1 MTEPRTTPPPA
12 PTYPGPVIAPPPPPP
27 VRRFWSLKRI
37 SAFTTCLIAA
47 ALLWLYFHGTA
58 APQYRTQR
66 LERGDIQAA
75 VTATGTCNAVVTVQ
89 VGSQV
94 SGNIKALYAD
104 FNTQVKKGQLVALI
118 DPELFQ
124 AKVQQARANLSSAQA
139 QVVNAQA
146 AFRKAN
152 SDLAAAQANL
162 ANQRS
167 NAAKAKVA
175 RLDAKAKLDR
185 RLEMFDT
192 GIISVED
199 RETAQ
204 AAYDAAVA
212 EEDAA
217 NAQIT
222 AANESVQSA
231 MATKD
236 VAQAQSQA
244 ATAQVAQSQALLEQ
258 AETDLRH
265 TEIRAPVNGTVIARN
280 VDVGQTMAASFS
292 APTIFQIA
300 EDLTRMQVD
309 TNVDESDIGR
319 VRVGQKAAFT
329 VDAYPG
335 ITFPAEV
342 VQIRQAAINTQ
353 NVISY
358 DVVIAVSNAER
369 KLFPGMTANVTIVT
383 DTQKGVLKLPNA
395 ALRVRITGAKT
406 GDTKNRTPG
415 STVWILGTDGA
426 PRPVH
431 VRLGVT
437 DGAFSAVEEG
447 DLKEGTNVIVGTAA
461 TKAPAAKAPAVGGP
475 RF

>member
-1 MTEPRTTPPPA
+1 
-12 PTYPGPVIAPPPPPP
+12 
-27 VRRFWSLKRI
+27 LKRI
-37 SAFTTCLIAA
+37 SAVAACLIVA
-47 ALLWLYFHGTA
+47 ALLWRYFHGSA
-58 APQYRTQR
+58 APQYRTQT
-66 LERGDIQAA
+66 LQRGEIQAS

-146 AFRKAN
+146 ALRKAGA
-152 SDLAAAQANL
+152 DLAAAQANL

-175 RLDAKAKLDR
+175 TLDAKSKLDR
-185 RLEMFDT
+185 RQEMFET
-192 GIISVED
+192 GIISAED
-199 RETAQ
+199 LETAQ

-212 EEDAA
+212 AEDAA
-217 NAQIT
+217 NAQIR
-222 AANESVQSA
+222 AAEESVQSA
-231 MATKD
+231 MASKD

-244 ATAQVAQSQALLEQ
+244 AAAQVAQSQALLAQ

-280 VDVGQTMAASFS
+280 VDVGQTVAASFT

-319 VRVGQKAAFT
+319 VLVGQKATFT

-335 ITFPAEV
+335 TTFPAEV

-358 DVVIAVSNAER
+358 DVVIAISNADR
-369 KLFPGMTANVTIVT
+369 KLFPGMTANVTIIT
-383 DTQKGVLKLPNA
+383 DTVKDVLKLPNA
-395 ALRVRITGAKT
+395 ALRVRISGTQS
-406 GDTKNRTPG
+406 GDTQMRVPG
-415 STVWILGTDGA
+415 ASTVWTLENDK

-437 DGAFSAVEEG
+437 DGMYSAIEEG
-447 DLKEGTNVIVGTAA
+447 GLKEGMSVIVGTTA
-461 TKAPAAKAPAVGGP
+461 TTTPAAKAPAGGP